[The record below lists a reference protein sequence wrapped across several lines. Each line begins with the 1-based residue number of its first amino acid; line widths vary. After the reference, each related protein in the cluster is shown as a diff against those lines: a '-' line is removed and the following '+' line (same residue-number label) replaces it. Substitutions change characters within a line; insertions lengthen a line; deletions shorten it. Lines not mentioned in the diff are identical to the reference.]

1 MIRGIVFDCF
11 GVLYGGSY
19 QALRSMCPVDK
30 LDDLRDL
37 NHQADY
43 GFIST
48 DDYIH
53 GCAELLDK
61 TVSEVATLFR
71 TKHVRNDAL
80 LEYARGLKGD
90 YRLGL
95 LSNVSNGVIE
105 QLFAAADLELFDEV
119 VLSYKEHIAK
129 PNPAAFMLAASEL
142 GLPTGECVMI
152 DDLAENCEGAEVAG
166 MAAIIHTSNEVTI
179 DSLSKLLSR

>member
-1 MIRGIVFDCF
+1 MIRGIIFDCF

-19 QALRSMCPVDK
+19 QALRSMCPADK

-43 GFIST
+43 GFITT
-48 DDYIH
+48 DEYIS

-61 TVSEVATLFR
+61 TTAEVGVLFR
-71 TKHVRNDAL
+71 TRHVRNDAL
-80 LEYARGLKGD
+80 LTYAHSLKGS

-105 QLFAAADLELFDEV
+105 QLFDAADLALFDTV
-119 VLSYKEHIAK
+119 ILSYKEHIAK

-142 GLPTGECVMI
+142 GLSTGECVMI

-166 MAAIIHTSNEVTI
+166 MAAIMHTSNDTTREA
-179 DSLSKLLSR
+179 LSKLLSR